1 MLLRKGIIV
10 DYSAKQ
16 LILQGFMIK
25 ILPSWVPKS
34 TLARPVCPDVPN
46 GFD

>member
-1 MLLRKGIIV
+1 MLLRKRIFV

-16 LILQGFMIK
+16 LILQGFMIQ
-25 ILPSWVPKS
+25 ILGSWVARS
-34 TLARPVCPDVPN
+34 TLARLVCPDVPN